1 VQDQP
6 AGRTLKE
13 ALTVLQWAEA
23 DMAVEAPGVDILIS
37 LVLPHGMH
45 HLVEA
50 AEVDLVGKMH
60 IQ

>member
-23 DMAVEAPGVDILIS
+23 DMAVEAPGVVIIS
-37 LVLPHGMH
+37 NQGTRLFTH